1 MRAASFAEVA
11 LKVFL
16 FNDNGHGAMSGV
28 SPLCAQKRTLLLDEM
43 IDRVPTCSALAI
55 ILPRVTLCL
64 PRCAAHTQA
73 LAFPIA
79 TEVDDRVLQK
89 RPSLLGRRPSFFG
102 RNVPGKDGFGPC
114 WEFLYAS
121 ETLHRPYTCSAP
133 PRLAVLQG
141 GPRVGIFHL
150 HTRLKEAAIRGGL
163 FLAKKSARYCGTP
176 STTKVRNF
184 ATFSRVGRR
193 SLNAAET
200 RYASNFSRL
209 SHC

>member
-1 MRAASFAEVA
+1 
-11 LKVFL
+11 
-16 FNDNGHGAMSGV
+16 V
-28 SPLCAQKRTLLLDEM
+28 SPICAQKRTLLLAEM
-43 IDRVPTCSALAI
+43 IDRAPACFALAI
-55 ILPRVTLCL
+55 ILPTVTLWL

-141 GPRVGIFHL
+141 
-150 HTRLKEAAIRGGL
+150 
-163 FLAKKSARYCGTP
+163 SARRDFP
-176 STTKVRNF
+176 F
-184 ATFSRVGRR
+184 AHTIERSSHPRR
-193 SLNAAET
+193 SLSSKEIGALLWHPLDDEGAEFCYFLAGWQEVLEC
-200 RYASNFSRL
+200 R
-209 SHC
+209 